1 MKSRENA
8 SSKTWRKNE
17 GLQVMFDEVLR
28 RNTQLLREKE
38 QKELLWK
45 QHMKRCNP
53 SSKPQRKIDKALRRN
68 APLLNEKEQKEAVY
82 QQIVCKLQVSEKN
95 NEDLRVMF
103 EEDKS
108 QKDMKSLLQEL
119 QQRHEALQ
127 TIH

>member
-1 MKSRENA
+1 MEA
-8 SSKTWRKNE
+8 
-17 GLQVMFDEVLR
+17 
-28 RNTQLLREKE
+28 
-38 QKELLWK
+38 
-45 QHMKRCNP
+45 CNP

-68 APLLNEKEQKEAVY
+68 TQLLNEKEQKEAVH
-82 QQIVCKLQVSEKN
+82 QQIVCKLQVLEKN

-119 QQRHEALQ
+119 QKRHDALQ

>member
-28 RNTQLLREKE
+28 RNTQLLREE
-38 QKELLWK
+38 QKELLSK

-68 APLLNEKEQKEAVY
+68 TPLLNEKEQKEAVY